1 MINAGEDPLFVARRM
16 VILAAEDIG
25 LADPGALPMAVS
37 AHHAVQSIGMPEG
50 RIPLSEAAIYLAT
63 APKSNSAY
71 RAIDEAMRDAERTS
85 SLPVPLHLR
94 NAVTSL
100 MKDMGYGKGYQYA
113 HDHEGHFTPT
123 ENLPPGV
130 GEDGYYTPSD
140 QGYEARVS
148 ERLERWWGD
157 RRSAGG

>member
-1 MINAGEDPLFVARRM
+1 
-16 VILAAEDIG
+16 
-25 LADPGALPMAVS
+25 
-37 AHHAVQSIGMPEG
+37 
-50 RIPLSEAAIYLAT
+50 
-63 APKSNSAY
+63 
-71 RAIDEAMRDAERTS
+71 
-85 SLPVPLHLR
+85 
-94 NAVTSL
+94 

-113 HDHEGHFTPT
+113 HDQEGHFTPT

-157 RRSAGG
+157 RGSAGG